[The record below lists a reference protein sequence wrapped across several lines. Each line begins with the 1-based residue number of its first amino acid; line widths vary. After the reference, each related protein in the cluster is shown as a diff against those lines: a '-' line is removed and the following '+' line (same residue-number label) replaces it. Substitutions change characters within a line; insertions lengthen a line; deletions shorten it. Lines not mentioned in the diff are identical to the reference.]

1 MFDLETGELGK
12 RNGVYVTALED
23 KMGLNVSAT
32 CEVNLGEHE
41 PAVGYLLG
49 DVHQGIAQMFKVIEF
64 ARMMVGTKAIATLSA
79 GYQQALLYAKQRV
92 QGGDMKAMNDKASP
106 RVTIL
111 HHPDVRR
118 SLMVQKS
125 YSEGMRALVLYT
137 ASIQDE
143 IELAHIAGDAD
154 RAAQMEALNDLLL
167 PIVKGYGSEKSW
179 TLLGTESLQTF
190 GGAGFTRDW
199 PIEQYVRDAKI
210 DTLYEGTTAIQGLD
224 FFFRKIVKDGG
235 KALGLLGKE
244 IGAFAATGGVHDA
257 QKQALLKALGDL
269 QGMVGVLVGHAMASQ
284 EKSDEIYKVGLNTS
298 RVLMAV
304 GDIITAWLLLRQADI
319 ATEKLAAGAGKDADF
334 FEGKIASAHFFVA
347 NYLPHITAD
356 RKIVEGTDNAIMEIS
371 ENAF

>member
-1 MFDLETGELGK
+1 
-12 RNGVYVTALED
+12 
-23 KMGLNVSAT
+23 
-32 CEVNLGEHE
+32 
-41 PAVGYLLG
+41 
-49 DVHQGIAQMFKVIEF
+49 
-64 ARMMVGTKAIATLSA
+64 
-79 GYQQALLYAKQRV
+79 
-92 QGGDMKAMNDKASP
+92 
-106 RVTIL
+106 
-111 HHPDVRR
+111 
-118 SLMVQKS
+118 
-125 YSEGMRALVLYT
+125 MRALVLYT
-137 ASIQDE
+137 ATIQDE
-143 IELAHIAGDAD
+143 IELAREAGDED
-154 RAAQMEALNDLLL
+154 KLAQMEALNDLLL
-167 PIVKGYGSEKSW
+167 PVVKGFGSEKSW

-224 FFFRKIVKDGG
+224 FFFRKVVKDGG

-284 EKSDEIYKVGLNTS
+284 EKADEIYKVGLNTS

-319 ATEKLAAGAGKDADF
+319 ATAKIAEGAGKDAAF
-334 FEGKIASAHFFVA
+334 YEGKIASAHFFVA

-356 RKIVEGTDNAIMEIS
+356 RKIVEATDSAIMEIS